1 MNSAIQNSLTYISRN
16 QPNYSLNGL
25 HDAINVGLLK
35 VYEKPKQR
43 IIYIIYALWGLNKEK
58 QGKVSGK

>member
-1 MNSAIQNSLTYISRN
+1 MQQCSMNCLVVHANETPLLVRIRI
-16 QPNYSLNGL
+16 
-25 HDAINVGLLK
+25 VGLLK

-58 QGKVSGK
+58 QEKASGE

>member
-1 MNSAIQNSLTYISRN
+1 MNCLVVHANETPLLVRIRI
-16 QPNYSLNGL
+16 
-25 HDAINVGLLK
+25 VGLLK